1 MYNLQNGYYRKRCL
15 LENIAFSNIMSLCRV
30 RKYINVRQYYPGNT
44 HLPCQPAL
52 LSGWFSYHT
61 RFGGRCDRPRVKI
74 HGNHRPFSVCPVPT
88 SPNPMQDKVTQQKGW
103 WCFRNLVRS
112 PHGVFTTIYNL
123 SRGISLLDIQTSA
136 IDSPKLHPKPKKS
149 QTPRQPSSN
158 LKALVFLYDSI
169 GSLYWW
175 PGLKGRVVGLVAWCL
190 CPTCFVWEDSWRVG
204 GGLVEGYYILIR
216 NRDGWVGG
224 WVGVGSRS
232 YPPWNWQLAPENRGL
247 PERKSSLP
255 SIFFRWQCQFFGKCF
270 CHVIYIYNVQ
280 ETQISQS
287 GFGNWEHE
295 FL

>member
-112 PHGVFTTIYNL
+112 PHGVFTTFYNL

-158 LKALVFLYDSI
+158 LKALVSCMTPSAACTDDQVWRGGWLA
-169 GSLYWW
+169 WW
-175 PGLKGRVVGLVAWCL
+175 LGAFAQLVLFGKILGGLVA
-190 CPTCFVWEDSWRVG
+190 G
-204 GGLVEGYYILIR
+204 
-216 NRDGWVGG
+216 
-224 WVGVGSRS
+224 
-232 YPPWNWQLAPENRGL
+232 
-247 PERKSSLP
+247 
-255 SIFFRWQCQFFGKCF
+255 
-270 CHVIYIYNVQ
+270 
-280 ETQISQS
+280 
-287 GFGNWEHE
+287 
-295 FL
+295 